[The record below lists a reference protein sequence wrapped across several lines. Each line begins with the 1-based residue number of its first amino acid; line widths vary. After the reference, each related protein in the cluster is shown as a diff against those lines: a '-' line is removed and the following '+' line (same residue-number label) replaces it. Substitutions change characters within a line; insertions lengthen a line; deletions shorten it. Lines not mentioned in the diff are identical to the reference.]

1 MCYRTHD
8 AELHALFIA
17 GDGDE
22 ESSLLVVLPAA
33 AQTVAHL
40 VAKRRYA
47 SETCRVGLH
56 RKLFG
61 RKYGRRSRPTLAVE
75 NNVGVD
81 RLRLLAD
88 EVHRLD
94 VVDAHE
100 VETEA
105 VNMILLH
112 PIFDALYHVLAEH
125 LCLRCRLIAA
135 AGGIGWCA
143 VGIVTEEISRRSAL
157 ETALPKVEDMVVND
171 IHHDADACL
180 VQCHHHLLELPDAGG
195 GGVGV
200 CAVRPFRHV
209 VVDRVVAP
217 VVGGRHAV
225 APAVSIAGSLVD
237 AAVVVRGQ
245 EMDMCHAKLFQMVDA
260 C

>member
-1 MCYRTHD
+1 
-8 AELHALFIA
+8 
-17 GDGDE
+17 
-22 ESSLLVVLPAA
+22 
-33 AQTVAHL
+33 
-40 VAKRRYA
+40 
-47 SETCRVGLH
+47 
-56 RKLFG
+56 
-61 RKYGRRSRPTLAVE
+61 
-75 NNVGVD
+75 
-81 RLRLLAD
+81 
-88 EVHRLD
+88 
-94 VVDAHE
+94 
-100 VETEA
+100 
-105 VNMILLH
+105 MILLH
-112 PIFDALYHVLAEH
+112 PIFDAFYHVLAEH